1 MAISRS
7 NISKQLTP
15 KLGINKRFKKL
26 TKKLKKKRKK
36 LNG

>member
-1 MAISRS
+1 MAISRF

-15 KLGINKRFKKL
+15 KLGNGRKFKKL
-26 TKKLKKKRKK
+26 AKKLKKKRKK